1 MRKLLSSF
9 LIFLISVML
18 CSAASALEEI
28 ITVQSG
34 SVSGQI
40 VIKGKGPM
48 TGGTVFFFSD
58 RSGPPPSATKYWRIP
73 THAIN
78 LDAEGRFQAT
88 LPVGHYYMGAS
99 KKLSG
104 GRLGPPR
111 EGDYF
116 FISEDEKGISKLH
129 MVLQFKP
136 LDLGVITLSGPFRS
150 DMLVTEG
157 ITSIEGNIRDVQ
169 GRPIEG
175 MLVFAF
181 TTPMMVGRP
190 LYVSEKSDKNGNYL
204 LRLYGGGKYYLRARS
219 NYGGGPPS
227 ADEVMGIY
235 NHGRP
240 LTLSSMEQKKGVD
253 IIIKGIGIPE

>member
-1 MRKLLSSF
+1 MIKLLSSSLF
-9 LIFLISVML
+9 MSIVML
-18 CSAASALEEI
+18 CSVATAEE
-28 ITVQSG
+28 THGVTTG
-34 SVSGQI
+34 SISGQI
-40 VIKGKGPM
+40 MIEGKGPM
-48 TGGTVFFFSD
+48 AGGTVFFFSD
-58 RSGPPPSATKYWRIP
+58 RSGPPPSATKYWRVP

-116 FISEDEKGISKLH
+116 FISEDEKGNSKLH

-136 LDLGVITLSGPFRS
+136 LDLGVIAVSGPFRS
-150 DMLVTEG
+150 NMLVTEG

-169 GRPIEG
+169 GKPIEG

-190 LYVSEKSDKNGNYL
+190 LYVSERSDKIGNYL

-219 NYGGGPPS
+219 DYGGGPPS

-235 NHGRP
+235 NHGKP
-240 LTLSSMEQKKGVD
+240 LSLLSMEQKKGVD